1 MHFHGARVKPTLN
14 FHHLMRD
21 HSLAVDLGRMTETDA
36 ATAVARAIQQTLD
49 CARVNF
55 WNVSGPVGQRRM
67 RRVTGYDG
75 RAGRVLSEPLELQE
89 TTGEF
94 FQRLYDTGCYVCP
107 DTASDPL
114 LREIFRTY
122 LQPTQG
128 LTMIVAAFYLDER
141 VWGMISCVHDA
152 ARSWT
157 SAEITALRKCA
168 SELSRR
174 RAQVLGLLSALPQP
188 TNRLSRHQCA
198 GERRALGNLQVRIEP
213 VESCGSKGDPGAD
226 RL

>member
-1 MHFHGARVKPTLN
+1 MLLSENPGIPTGARVKPTLN

-21 HSLAVDLGRMTETDA
+21 HALAVDLGRMTETDA
-36 ATAVARAIQQTLD
+36 ATAVARAVQQALA

-55 WNVSGPVGQRRM
+55 WNVSGPVGQRQM
-67 RRVTGYDG
+67 HRVTGYDG
-75 RAGRVLSEPLELQE
+75 RAGRVLSEPLVLHE

-94 FQRLYDTGCYVCP
+94 FQRLYDNGCYICP

-128 LTMIVAAFYLDER
+128 LTMIVAAFYVDER

-152 ARSWT
+152 ARPWT
-157 SAEITALRKCA
+157 GAEITALRKCA

-174 RAQVLGLLSALPQP
+174 RA
-188 TNRLSRHQCA
+188 
-198 GERRALGNLQVRIEP
+198 RALD
-213 VESCGSKGDPGAD
+213 C
-226 RL
+226 

>member
-1 MHFHGARVKPTLN
+1 MNPSLN

-21 HSLAVDLGRMTETDA
+21 HSLAVDMGRMTEHEA
-36 ATAVARAIQQTLD
+36 ATAVARAIQGTLA

-55 WNVSGPVGQRRM
+55 WNVSGPLGTRTM

-75 RAGRVLSEPLELQE
+75 RADRVLSDPLELLE

-94 FQRLYDTGCYVCP
+94 FARLHADGCYVCP
-107 DTASDPL
+107 DTATDPL

-128 LTMIVAAFYLDER
+128 VTMIVASFHVDEH
-141 VWGMISCVHDA
+141 VWGLVSCVHDGP
-152 ARSWT
+152 RRWT
-157 SAEITALRKCA
+157 AAEITALRKCA

-174 RAQVLGLLSALPQP
+174 RLQLA
-188 TNRLSRHQCA
+188 SR
-198 GERRALGNLQVRIEP
+198 
-213 VESCGSKGDPGAD
+213 
-226 RL
+226 

>member
-1 MHFHGARVKPTLN
+1 MHVAGSPGSLLSENPGIPTGARVKPTLN

-21 HSLAVDLGRMTETDA
+21 HSLAVDLGRMTEADA
-36 ATAVARAIQQTLD
+36 AIAVARAIQQTLA

-55 WNVSGPVGQRRM
+55 WNVSGPVGQRQM

-107 DTASDPL
+107 DTARDPL

-122 LQPTQG
+122 LQPTHG
-128 LTMIVAAFYLDER
+128 LTMIVAAFYDLLR
-141 VWGMISCVHDA
+141 
-152 ARSWT
+152 AR
-157 SAEITALRKCA
+157 RD
-168 SELSRR
+168 
-174 RAQVLGLLSALPQP
+174 AQVD
-188 TNRLSRHQCA
+188 
-198 GERRALGNLQVRIEP
+198 VR
-213 VESCGSKGDPGAD
+213 
-226 RL
+226 

>member
-1 MHFHGARVKPTLN
+1 LACAAIPLNAPAAIRGEAQVLISRLVPQGLHEAGSCRSPLSENPCIPIGARVKPTLN

-36 ATAVARAIQQTLD
+36 ATTVARAIQQTLA

-55 WNVSGPVGQRRM
+55 WNVSGPVGKRQM
-67 RRVTGYDG
+67 RRITGYDG

-94 FQRLYDTGCYVCP
+94 FKRLHDTGCYVCP
-107 DTASDPL
+107 DTANDPL

-128 LTMIVAAFYLDER
+128 LTMIVAAFYVDER
-141 VWGMISCVHDA
+141 VWGMISCVHDQ
-152 ARSWT
+152 ARRWT

-174 RAQVLGLLSALPQP
+174 R
-188 TNRLSRHQCA
+188 
-198 GERRALGNLQVRIEP
+198 ERMLH
-213 VESCGSKGDPGAD
+213 C
-226 RL
+226 

>member
-1 MHFHGARVKPTLN
+1 MLSENPGIPTGTRVKPTLN

-21 HSLAVDLGRMTETDA
+21 HSLAVDLGRMTEVEA
-36 ATAVARAIQQTLD
+36 ATAVARAIQQALA

-55 WNVSGPVGQRRM
+55 WNVSGTVGQREM

-75 RAGRVLSEPLELQE
+75 RAGRVLSEPLVLME

-94 FQRLYDTGCYVCP
+94 FKQLHDSGCYVCP
-107 DTASDPL
+107 DTASDLL

-128 LTMIVAAFYLDER
+128 LTMIVAAFYVDER

-152 ARSWT
+152 PRHWT
-157 SAEITALRKCA
+157 GAEITALRKCA

-174 RAQVLGLLSALPQP
+174 RARVL
-188 TNRLSRHQCA
+188 
-198 GERRALGNLQVRIEP
+198 
-213 VESCGSKGDPGAD
+213 D
-226 RL
+226 R

>member
-1 MHFHGARVKPTLN
+1 LKPTLN

-21 HSLAVDLGRMTETDA
+21 HSLAVDMGRLSETEA
-36 ATAVARAIQQTLD
+36 QTAVARAIQQTLA

-55 WNVSGPVGQRRM
+55 WNVSGPLGRRVM

-75 RAGRVLSEPLELQE
+75 RADRVLSDPLELQE

-94 FQRLYDTGCYVCP
+94 FDKLRETGCYVCP

-128 LTMIVAAFYLDER
+128 VTMIVASFHVDER
-141 VWGMISCVHDA
+141 VWGLISCVHDGP
-152 ARSWT
+152 RRWT
-157 SAEITALRKCA
+157 AAEITALRKCA

-174 RAQVLGLLSALPQP
+174 RLLLVG
-188 TNRLSRHQCA
+188 R
-198 GERRALGNLQVRIEP
+198 
-213 VESCGSKGDPGAD
+213 
-226 RL
+226 